1 MVSPSSF
8 CGVEP
13 ATNLLVHG
21 RDRGIKGLRDQGE
34 DPDHSVPTCAGGW
47 ARTGALRPSAV
58 RGASAQDSSLHR
70 LADAK
75 GVRRGCAAGPARTG
89 RCLLHALGRGFQ
101 PRGGEGDWAQT
112 QSTTQ
117 GGFRCA
123 PACSTGA
130 AALGAAQTGEGDL
143 THSVVKDQE
152 RLRVRRGG
160 AARSAARSTPYAG
173 EVTKRRRHGS
183 HPLRSGRAGLFLVR
197 ERAVRGHCLG

>member
-1 MVSPSSF
+1 MSPSSF

-58 RGASAQDSSLHR
+58 RGASQGTAPCIASRTPRGFAGGALPVLRGRGAACCTPLAGDSSR
-70 LADAK
+70 VA
-75 GVRRGCAAGPARTG
+75 V
-89 RCLLHALGRGFQ
+89 
-101 PRGGEGDWAQT
+101 EGDWAQT
-112 QSTTQ
+112 QSTPS

-123 PACSTGA
+123 PASCTGA

-143 THSVVKDQE
+143 TYSVVKDQE
-152 RLRVRRGG
+152 RLRKRRGG